1 LIAEPIKAIFS
12 DHQLSVVLRAI
23 LIDDEPECLRSLAL
37 DLGQHCPGVEIVA
50 QCNGGKEAIKA
61 IHTHHPDVL
70 FLDIDMPLINGFDL
84 LEMVPDVDF
93 EVIFTTAFDKY
104 ALQAFRISAVDYL
117 LKPIDTEAL
126 KEAVEKVRILRE
138 KGNTSK
144 QISFLI
150 QQMKDLENNNVR
162 KIALPTFDGLE
173 FINLDDILYCQ
184 SDGAYSYVHF
194 LDGHKLYISKTL
206 RYLEDALCNFHFFR
220 VHNSY
225 IVNLNHVKK
234 YSKTDGGVLILSSG
248 ERVRVS
254 RSKKDQLLGLF

>member
-1 LIAEPIKAIFS
+1 M
-12 DHQLSVVLRAI
+12 LRAI
-23 LIDDEPECLRSLAL
+23 LIDDEPECLRSLSH
-37 DLGQHCPGVEIVA
+37 DLGRHCPGVSIVA
-50 QCNGGKEAIKA
+50 ECDNGKEAIKA
-61 IHTHHPDVL
+61 IHSNSPDVV
-70 FLDIDMPLINGFDL
+70 FLDIDMPFINGFDL

-104 ALQAFRISAVDYL
+104 AIQAFRISAVDYL

-126 KEAVEKVRILRE
+126 KLAVEKVRMLRE
-138 KGNTSK
+138 KGSSSR

-150 QQMKDLENNNVR
+150 QQIKDIENNNVR

-173 FINLDDILYCQ
+173 FINMDDILYCQ

-194 LDGHKLYISKTL
+194 TDGTKLYISKTL

-220 VHNSY
+220 VHNSF

-234 YSKTDGGVLILSSG
+234 YSKTDGGLLILSNG
-248 ERVRVS
+248 EKVRVS
-254 RSKKDQLLGLF
+254 RSKKDELLGLF